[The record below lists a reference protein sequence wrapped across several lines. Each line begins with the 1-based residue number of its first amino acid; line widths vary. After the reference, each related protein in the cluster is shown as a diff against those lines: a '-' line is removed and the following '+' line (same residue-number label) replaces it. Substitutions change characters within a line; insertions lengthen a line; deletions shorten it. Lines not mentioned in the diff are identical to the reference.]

1 MDIKNLKEKWLLEEK
16 QDFKGWDFSYLNGR
30 LKEEKLPWNYKN
42 LVCKYLNEG
51 YILLDMGTGGGEFL
65 LSLQHP
71 YTNTSVT
78 ESWEPNLKL
87 CKETL
92 EPLGITVKQVF
103 NDNKLPFN
111 DNTFDVVINRHEDY
125 DVKEVKRVLKDNG
138 IFITQQVGGKNNEE
152 LSKFLIPNFKSE
164 CFDFELNT
172 EVKKIINLNFDIL
185 YENEYFPCLKFFDV
199 GAIVYLAKIIEWEFP
214 NFSVEQNFSQLCK
227 LHDKILKQG
236 YVESLEHRFI
246 IVAKNNK

>member
-1 MDIKNLKEKWLLEEK
+1 MNIKNLKEKWLLEEK
-16 QDFKGWDFSYLNGR
+16 KDFKGWDFSYLNGR
-30 LKEEKLPWNYKN
+30 LEEEKLPWDYKN
-42 LVCKYLNEG
+42 LICKYLNKDDT
-51 YILLDMGTGGGEFL
+51 LLDMGTGGGEFL
-65 LSLQHP
+65 LLLQHP

-92 EPLGITVKQVF
+92 KPLGITVKQVF

-125 DVKEVKRVLKDNG
+125 DMKEVKRVLKENG
-138 IFITQQVGGKNNEE
+138 IFVTQQVGGKNNEE
-152 LSKFLIPNFKSE
+152 LSKFLVNNFKSE
-164 CFDFELNT
+164 CSDFELKT
-172 EVKKIINLNFDIL
+172 EVKKFENLDFNIL
-185 YENEYFPCLKFFDV
+185 YKNEYFPCLKFFDV
-199 GAIVYLAKIIEWEFP
+199 GAIVYFATIIEWEFP
-214 NFSVEQNFSQLCK
+214 NFSVEQNFNQLCK